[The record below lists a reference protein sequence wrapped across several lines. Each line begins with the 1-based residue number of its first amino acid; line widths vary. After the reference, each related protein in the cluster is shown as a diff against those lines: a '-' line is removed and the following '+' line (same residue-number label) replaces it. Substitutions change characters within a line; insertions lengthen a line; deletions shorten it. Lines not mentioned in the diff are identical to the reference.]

1 MSKTIATDLTGTT
14 ITFSDGSNSMNI
26 TGITKTTYLGNSYY
40 SFTFT
45 PTFATTTGKF
55 TITNAK
61 DTDNNVYALVSQ
73 SNLTIKDVLP
83 SPSFLVDASVSSGVV
98 VDGTDNVTSIKDQV
112 SNTTINA
119 SIYAWLY
126 NISLYSQN
134 SLAYLKSR
142 NNVDAVVDMTLPTPI
157 SGDFTFTYIGRYK
170 YNASIKYVVG
180 FTVGTTTTTIIAEN
194 NNTYTAGTPTPL
206 SSPKSWV
213 LEQSY
218 MITIQR
224 VSNTI
229 TAYVD
234 GVLWG
239 VIANAGSGDLHK
251 ISIGPGFGLRFDTFE
266 TAVYNSAISSSSLAL
281 VRSTKFAKWGI

>member
-1 MSKTIATDLTGTT
+1 MIEAASKQLT
-14 ITFSDGSNSMNI
+14 
-26 TGITKTTYLGNSYY
+26 TTY
-40 SFTFT
+40 T
-45 PTFATTTGKF
+45 PTESDVGTKS
-55 TITNAK
+55 
-61 DTDNNVYALVSQ
+61 L
-73 SNLTIKDVLP
+73 NLTNTKAMDNFIYNLFTNPITISPVLP
-83 SPSFLVDASVSSGVV
+83 SPYFLVDASVSSGFV

-142 NNVDAVVDMTLPTPI
+142 NNVDAVVDMTLPLPI

-194 NNTYTAGTPTPL
+194 NNTYTAGTPTTL

-239 VIANAGSGDLHK
+239 VIANAGSGDLNK